1 MSNCVLRTHPLNINH
16 RALIEQKTPL
26 TPCAAKLSNAMRY
39 AGNPSQPIGN
49 NDVSTVP
56 PLAATVIEDGS
67 STTATL
73 PHSPPR
79 FSPHSSLMMEKAQR
93 QMELKQKGRLSL
105 VKGEEDHLLIEKSW
119 LSSYNRLLEYYG
131 TNGHSSVLRSDPD
144 KKLSGWVKRQRNN
157 RREGKLSQEK
167 IDKLDTLN
175 FVWHRLD
182 FAWDSKYN
190 MLIEYQKAHHTCDIS
205 TGINRP
211 LAEWT
216 QRQRREYRNRQ
227 IFMAQ
232 HNGINPETVYKG
244 TELFSKKG
252 TLMSADRVEALE
264 KIPGWFWLNN
274 TNDEVADD
282 TNDMIF

>member
-1 MSNCVLRTHPLNINH
+1 MFILLLSNYVLRTHPLNINH

-26 TPCAAKLSNAMRY
+26 TPCAAKLSNAIRY

-73 PHSPPR
+73 
-79 FSPHSSLMMEKAQR
+79 
-93 QMELKQKGRLSL
+93 KQKGRLSL

-119 LSSYNRLLEYYG
+119 LASYNRLLEYYG